1 MLSSIQIV
9 SKEDADVE
17 RREISDSKKTRNKEK
32 KKSKEKKKKKKS
44 KERKKA
50 KKNREGKNGDD
61 DTDTED
67 SDEEQD
73 RRGDQRG
80 VDVVS
85 ESFHQATGRDE
96 NRIADGLFSS
106 KEVKEKEE
114 KEEGEGDKDKDG
126 FFSQALLSSD
136 VTKKD
141 AKSKTQIERERE
153 EERVREVCASR
164 ELAGKNVQNE
174 AEPVGVGDGG
184 ASWRL
189 KALRERGSEPRG
201 RSTKSLRFCSSTRF
215 RDKWKS
221 SAW

>member
-85 ESFHQATGRDE
+85 ESFHQATRRDE

-136 VTKKD
+136 VTKKTPKVRR
-141 AKSKTQIERERE
+141 KSSVNVRKSAFEKCVLRANWREKMCKMKQNQL
-153 EERVREVCASR
+153 V
-164 ELAGKNVQNE
+164 LAMV
-174 AEPVGVGDGG
+174 ALVGD
-184 ASWRL
+184 
-189 KALRERGSEPRG
+189 
-201 RSTKSLRFCSSTRF
+201 
-215 RDKWKS
+215 
-221 SAW
+221 